1 VVAVKAWSHDW
12 MSELAPS
19 AVIYEE
25 ELPNRDDG
33 LPRFVP
39 EFVMAQ
45 LENDANLAQLP
56 SLTARHLVVVMIETG
71 LRIGDACTLEFS
83 SLIDDS
89 AGGPCLRFHNL
100 KVRADQLVPL
110 SAKAAKAIKAQQDH
124 VRHCW
129 PAGTPWLIPWPTRS
143 SHNMGTARRP
153 SRWGQPAPGSP
164 SGDPLD
170 RVPRAL
176 RGGRSTS
183 GPRTRCRWSDRPGGV
198 WGPWIRNTSML
209 KNHRA

>member
-1 VVAVKAWSHDW
+1 
-12 MSELAPS
+12 
-19 AVIYEE
+19 
-25 ELPNRDDG
+25 
-33 LPRFVP
+33 
-39 EFVMAQ
+39 MAQ

-129 PAGTPWLIPWPTRS
+129 PAGTPWLFPGIAANTAGSKPY
-143 SHNMGTARRP
+143 NMATLGAQLRRWQ
-153 SRWGQPAPGSP
+153 R
-164 SGDPLD
+164 DID
-170 RVPRAL
+170 L
-176 RGGRSTS
+176 R
-183 GPRTRCRWSDRPGGV
+183 
-198 WGPWIRNTSML
+198 
-209 KNHRA
+209 